1 MLDDNDKA
9 WVKAWV
15 IEFTTPRFVLKEDCD
30 TKTNVIDGKL
40 SNDYADNKVIK
51 IQLKIVLAVLGVIG
65 GCVASLVLKQ
75 FWGA

>member
-51 IQLKIVLAVLGVIG
+51 SQLKIVLAVLSVIG

>member
-15 IEFTTPRFVLKEDCD
+15 IEFTTPRFVLKDDCD
-30 TKTNVIDGKL
+30 TKTNDIGGKL
-40 SNDYADNKVIK
+40 SNDYTDKEVIK
-51 IQLKIVLAVLGVIG
+51 SQLKLILGVLGGIG
-65 GCVASLVLKQ
+65 LGVLGLVLKQ